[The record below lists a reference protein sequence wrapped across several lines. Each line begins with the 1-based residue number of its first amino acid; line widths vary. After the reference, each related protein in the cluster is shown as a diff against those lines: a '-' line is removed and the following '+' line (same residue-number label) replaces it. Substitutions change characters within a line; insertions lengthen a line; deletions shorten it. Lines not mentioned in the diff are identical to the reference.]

1 MKASIFYFTK
11 VAFQKETERF
21 FLDAEETVKM
31 LNESGL
37 KNFVQVD
44 TFIPALDSPKEQ
56 LAERLFAIY
65 NDGTEEGNPL
75 GTKAGQQKLVS
86 LGAGHTSM
94 SVNDFVVI
102 DGEVLIVD
110 SLGFKNIGQHN
121 ALSEV
126 SA

>member
-1 MKASIFYFTK
+1 LKASIFYFTK
-11 VAFQKETERF
+11 VAFQKEPERF

-65 NDGTEEGNPL
+65 NDGTEEGITL
-75 GTKAGQQKLVS
+75 LILVVF
-86 LGAGHTSM
+86 LLTAT
-94 SVNDFVVI
+94 F
-102 DGEVLIVD
+102 
-110 SLGFKNIGQHN
+110 
-121 ALSEV
+121 LST
-126 SA
+126 